1 MIYQCNKCNLI
12 HEDDDLECTCG
23 CEDVTILAFCDN
35 CGHLCEIGN
44 MYDGLCS
51 YCWEEYE

>member
-12 HEDDDLECTCG
+12 YEDDDLECICG
-23 CEDVTILAFCDN
+23 CKDVTILAFCDN
-35 CGHLCEIGN
+35 CGGLWEIEN